1 MEVPDV
7 IPAERMAQRAAI
19 WAKGEDGVRAAI
31 VYGSVAQGTAD
42 DESDLDLILV
52 SEPGLREALWER
64 RAEFAEFVLEG
75 RVRSSQ
81 EPSWQRSFRYQAW
94 GELGE
99 VDLTLDEGY
108 AAPWRALK
116 RGLLVLCDK
125 ADVAGRLAADL
136 AEFKPPEFDAPAF
149 DRGTWAWLRYLRGKL
164 RHGETWYVRYGV
176 VDTLNNRVV
185 PLLGSAGHS
194 VLAELGQDVLAR
206 LHQAAPKSDQP
217 DELKRSLLATAE
229 LYDWALS
236 EWAQRT
242 GRENPRSPI
251 APEVLEK
258 LRRA

>member
-1 MEVPDV
+1 M
-7 IPAERMAQRAAI
+7 IPAERMAERATN
-19 WAKGEDGVRAAI
+19 WAQAEESVRAAI

-42 DESDLDLILV
+42 EESDLDLILV
-52 SEPGLREALWER
+52 TEPGLREALWER

-75 RVRSSQ
+75 PVRSSQ

-94 GELGE
+94 AERGEI
-99 VDLTLDEGY
+99 DLTLDDGY
-108 AAPWRALK
+108 AAPWRALT
-116 RGLLVLCDK
+116 RGFLVLCDK

-136 AEFKPPEFDAPAF
+136 AEFKPPEFDAPLF

-164 RHGETWYVRYGV
+164 RHGETWFVRYGV
-176 VDTLNNRVV
+176 MDTLNNRVV

-194 VLAELGQDVLAR
+194 VLADLGQGVLAQ

-236 EWAQRT
+236 QWALRT
-242 GRENPRSPI
+242 GGENPRSPI
-251 APEVLEK
+251 ASEVLAK
-258 LRRA
+258 LRRP